1 MAQRD
6 KKPAGGLFHG
16 PEGAYARALMHGC
29 GFSGADLARPIVGI
43 ANSWTEA
50 NPGHAHLRR
59 MAEHIKTG
67 VREAGGTPVEF
78 NTIAPCDGIAQGR
91 GMHYV
96 LPARDIIAASVELMA
111 AAHRFDALVCVC
123 SCDKIIPG
131 MLMGAARLNLP
142 TVFVTGGTMKP
153 GRAAG
158 RAIITSD
165 VKESIGAF
173 AGGRITAQEFQSIEH
188 AACPGPGACSMMGT
202 ANTMACLVEAM
213 GLSLPGC
220 ATLGAQHRAR
230 PALCRESGRRII
242 SLLKSDARIAGYL
255 TRSSLENALRVL
267 AALGGST
274 NAVLHMPAL
283 AQVAGTQLSLDDF
296 DTFSRQTP
304 LLAKFKPA
312 SPLNIDDFHK
322 AGGVQTLMREL
333 RPLLNLNAPTIAGT
347 KLGTALK
354 KAKLQTGG
362 VIRPLKDPIAPEG
375 GIAVLRGSLAP
386 RGAVVK
392 QSAVHPDM
400 MRHTGPALCFDSEEA
415 VRDILMGRTKRKV
428 KPGDVLI
435 VRYEGPRGGPGMRE
449 QSIPAAVLVGLG
461 LDNSVALITDGR
473 FSGASRGPCIGH
485 VCPEAA
491 DLGPIA
497 AVRDGDIIDIDIP
510 ARKLDVRITKSEMKK
525 RLKIIQPPVKDFSNS
540 FLDTYR
546 RNVSG
551 ADQGAVLMGH

>member
-1 MAQRD
+1 MR
-6 KKPAGGLFHG
+6 
-16 PEGAYARALMHGC
+16 GC
-29 GFSGADLARPIVGI
+29 GFRGEDLAHPIIGI

-50 NPGHAHLRR
+50 NPGHAHLRA
-59 MAEHIKTG
+59 MAAHIKAG

-91 GMHYV
+91 GMHFV

-131 MLMGAARLNLP
+131 MLIGAARLNLP

-153 GRAAG
+153 GRAAC
-158 RAIITSD
+158 RTIITSD

-173 AGGRITAQEFQSIEH
+173 AGGRITADEFADIER

-202 ANTMACLVEAM
+202 ANTMACLVEAL

-220 ATLGAQHRAR
+220 ATLGAASRKR
-230 PALCRESGRRII
+230 PALCRASGRAIVD
-242 SLLKSDARIAGYL
+242 LLKNDMRISRFL
-255 TRSSLENALRVL
+255 TRASMENALRVL

-274 NAVLHMPAL
+274 NAVLHLPAL
-283 AQVAGTQLSLDDF
+283 AMVAGAQLSLEDF
-296 DTFSRQTP
+296 DAFSRETP

-312 SPLNIDDFHK
+312 SPLNMEDFHR
-322 AGGVQTLMREL
+322 AGGVPALMREL
-333 RPLLNLNAPTIAGT
+333 RSLLNTRVPAIAGGSIGKQLET
-347 KLGTALK
+347 APPRRGTA
-354 KAKLQTGG
+354 
-362 VIRPLKDPIAPEG
+362 IRALDNPLAPQG
-375 GIAVLRGSLAP
+375 GIAILYGSLAP

-392 QSAVHPDM
+392 QSAVHPAM
-400 MRHTGPALCFDSEEA
+400 MRHSGPALCFDSEES
-415 VRDILMGRTKRKV
+415 VRDILMGRSRRKI
-428 KPGDVLI
+428 KPGNVLI

-461 LDNSVALITDGR
+461 LDDSVALITDGR

-497 AVRDGDIIDIDIP
+497 AVRDGDIIEIDIP
-510 ARKLDVRITKSEMKK
+510 ERRLELRVPAAEIKK
-525 RLKIIQPPVKDFSNS
+525 RLKAVQPPEKDFRNS
-540 FLDTYR
+540 FLDLYR

-551 ADQGAVLMGH
+551 ADTGAVMMPKRD